1 MAQSYKHFSCLKDS
15 KKTKQSNSSASS
27 FLHEGSFKTQKLLD
41 CFHGLSGLLSMLL
54 SSFLI
59 KRWCFLERSFHLG
72 KSISNPI
79 SEDVVFRA
87 ICVNLKQ
94 RRWNFLEKNLASLT
108 NALVSRVVCEFQ
120 NTPQLVL
127 EFYNWVGEKSVLHS
141 LEISCSVIHV
151 LVNSRRYDDALSLMG
166 NLMTV
171 NGLSPLE
178 VLEALNNCYGICESS
193 PAVFDALVRACTQI
207 GATVGAY
214 EVIKKL
220 QIEGCWVTIHA
231 WNNFLSHLIRV
242 NEIHRFWMVY
252 REMVSY
258 GYMEN
263 SGIWP
268 NVVTF
273 NMMVDGACKMG
284 DMDLALK
291 LVRKM
296 EIMSGGSS
304 KPNSV
309 TYNSLIDGFCK
320 IGGITVAEELRN
332 EMMKIDIEPNVR
344 TYATMIEG
352 YSRAG
357 CLEEAL
363 RLCDEMV
370 ERGLLPNS
378 VVYNSILHWLY
389 MEGDVDGVFLK
400 ITSLKMHFHN
410 ILINFLCKSNK
421 FAAARQLL
429 ARMYVHGLV
438 PDVVTFGTLIDGHCK
453 EGNIESAVQVYDKM
467 VKGEE
472 KPNLLIYN
480 SIINGL
486 CKSGLVD
493 VARSLVDVLQR
504 MGFVD
509 TITYNTLI
517 NGYFNCGKFD
527 KAFKLSTLLQNAGIF
542 ASSATYNTLIK
553 FLCKFGCVQEA
564 KELMTMMV
572 LWGVLPDSITYR
584 TLFTNIDKNY
594 SAEEVIEL
602 HDYMVLKGVVP
613 DKLTYE
619 NIVSPLLQEESATS

>member
-1 MAQSYKHFSCLKDS
+1 MFYFTVVL
-15 KKTKQSNSSASS
+15 
-27 FLHEGSFKTQKLLD
+27 LLD
-41 CFHGLSGLLSMLL
+41 CSDGLRGLLSMLL
-54 SSFLI
+54 SAVLI
-59 KRWCFLERSFHLG
+59 KRNSFLGRCFHLG
-72 KSISNPI
+72 NSILNPI

-87 ICVNLKQ
+87 VCVNLKQ
-94 RRWNFLEKNLASLT
+94 RRWSFLEKNLPSLT
-108 NALVSRVVCEFQ
+108 NALVSRVLCEFQ
-120 NTPQLVL
+120 NSPQLAL
-127 EFYNWVGEKSVLHS
+127 EFYNWVGDKKSVLHS
-141 LEISCSVIHV
+141 LESSCSVIHV

-178 VLEALNNCYGICESS
+178 VLEALNNSYGICESS
-193 PAVFDALVRACTQI
+193 PAVFDALVRACTQT

-214 EVIKKL
+214 EVIMKL

-231 WNNFLSHLIRV
+231 WNNFLSHLIKV

-252 REMVSY
+252 KKMVSY

-263 SGIWP
+263 VNTFNLVVHALCRDCKLQEAMSVFYRILKSGIWP
-268 NVVTF
+268 NAVTF

-284 DMDLALK
+284 DMDLALM

-296 EIMSGGSS
+296 EMMSAGSI

-378 VVYNSILHWLY
+378 VVYNSIMHWLY
-389 MEGDVDGVFLK
+389 EEGDVDGA
-400 ITSLKMHFHN
+400 SL
-410 ILINFLCKSNK
+410 ISRYPLINSPVQSSQGA
-421 FAAARQLL
+421 FAE
-429 ARMYVHGLV
+429 M
-438 PDVVTFGTLIDGHCK
+438 
-453 EGNIESAVQVYDKM
+453 
-467 VKGEE
+467 
-472 KPNLLIYN
+472 
-480 SIINGL
+480 
-486 CKSGLVD
+486 
-493 VARSLVDVLQR
+493 R
-504 MGFVD
+504 MGLVD

-527 KAFKLSTLLQNAGIF
+527 KAFKLSTEMQNAGIL
-542 ASSATYNTLIK
+542 ASSATYNTMIK

-564 KELMTMMV
+564 KELMMMMV
-572 LWGVLPDSITYR
+572 LWGVLPDNITYS
-584 TLFTNIDKNY
+584 TLVTNIDKNC
-594 SAEEVIEL
+594 SAEENGGIWI
-602 HDYMVLKGVVP
+602 DGGTVL
-613 DKLTYE
+613 
-619 NIVSPLLQEESATS
+619 

>member
-1 MAQSYKHFSCLKDS
+1 M
-15 KKTKQSNSSASS
+15 
-27 FLHEGSFKTQKLLD
+27 
-41 CFHGLSGLLSMLL
+41 
-54 SSFLI
+54 
-59 KRWCFLERSFHLG
+59 ERSFHLG
-72 KSISNPI
+72 KSILNPI

-178 VLEALNNCYGICESS
+178 VLEALNNSYGICESS

-263 SGIWP
+263 VNTFNLVVHALCKDCKLQEALSVFYRILKSGIWP

-320 IGGITVAEELRN
+320 TGGITVAEELRN

-389 MEGDVDGVFLK
+389 MEGDVDGVFLVFTDMSDK
-400 ITSLKMHFHN
+400 QIPLDKFTCS
-410 ILINFLCKSNK
+410 ILT
-421 FAAARQLL
+421 R
-429 ARMYVHGLV
+429 
-438 PDVVTFGTLIDGHCK
+438 
-453 EGNIESAVQVYDKM
+453 
-467 VKGEE
+467 
-472 KPNLLIYN
+472 
-480 SIINGL
+480 GL
-486 CKSGLVD
+486 C
-493 VARSLVDVLQR
+493 R
-504 MGFVD
+504 
-509 TITYNTLI
+509 
-517 NGYFNCGKFD
+517 NGYI
-527 KAFKLSTLLQNAGIF
+527 TNA
-542 ASSATYNTLIK
+542 LK
-553 FLCKFGCVQEA
+553 FLNQFLENNLIEDAFSQYSYQF
-564 KELMTMMV
+564 LMQKQQV
-572 LWGVLPDSITYR
+572 CCG
-584 TLFTNIDKNY
+584 
-594 SAEEVIEL
+594 
-602 HDYMVLKGVVP
+602 
-613 DKLTYE
+613 
-619 NIVSPLLQEESATS
+619 QATVGQDVCTWLGS